1 MPSRIASC
9 YRNQDKVHHCVQLGL
24 SKDITSPYSA
34 LHITGGDTDL
44 ESIPLDGMDVWNT
57 ISHGDPSPR
66 KEILLNIDPLPF
78 DNDDPSVSFYEGVAL
93 RSGHMKILMGV
104 NNDTWYTPPELG
116 GKSESKHVISPRRDQ
131 VLDLLASTKE
141 VSVSL

>member
-1 MPSRIASC
+1 
-9 YRNQDKVHHCVQLGL
+9 
-24 SKDITSPYSA
+24 
-34 LHITGGDTDL
+34 
-44 ESIPLDGMDVWNT
+44 MDVWNT

-116 GKSESKHVISPRRDQ
+116 GKSESKHVISPRKDQ

-141 VSVSL
+141 VSELDLNKFDTSVMNSILKQLIIFSIDQFT